1 MNYQPDPEGL
11 PEDRTGFRLRG
22 LEVTRLDT
30 FIDAAFAFALT
41 LLVIS
46 FDVLPGNIDELL
58 TALKGA
64 PGFAASFAQI
74 MMFWI
79 AHRKWSRRFG
89 LEDMRAVLI
98 SLVFIFL
105 IMVFVYPLRIMFG
118 GMFSWISNGWLTA
131 SFVIG
136 SFYDLRILFIIYGLG
151 FMVMSG
157 LVALLNYHAYRQAYR
172 IRLSPE
178 EKFMTRGQCGA
189 WLILMSCG
197 AISALLAGI
206 LPDRMVM
213 YAAFVYT
220 FLPIIMPVYGT
231 RRAKQRK
238 VQFGLPELTEIQE
251 FPDQ

>member
-1 MNYQPDPEGL
+1 
-11 PEDRTGFRLRG
+11 
-22 LEVTRLDT
+22 
-30 FIDAAFAFALT
+30 
-41 LLVIS
+41 
-46 FDVLPGNIDELL
+46 
-58 TALKGA
+58 
-64 PGFAASFAQI
+64 
-74 MMFWI
+74 I

-98 SLVFIFL
+98 SLLFIFL

-118 GMFSWISNGWLTA
+118 GLFSWISGGWLTA

-136 SFYDLRILFIIYGLG
+136 SYYDLRMLFIIYGLG

-178 EKFMTRGQCGA
+178 EEFMTRGQCGA

-206 LPDRMVM
+206 LPDRMVV
-213 YAAFVYT
+213 YSPFVYW
-220 FLPIIMPVYGT
+220 FLAIVMPVYAT
-231 RRAKQRK
+231 WRSRRRK
-238 VQFGLPELTEIQE
+238 ERFGLAELAELPEIPET
-251 FPDQ
+251 PDQ